1 MGNVDQ
7 LRGIGRGRHQSLQR
21 LCICQQAP
29 VEEVEAAMHARPL
42 KVDGQE
48 NLKASQTSFSKEK
61 ALESLPTWLS

>member
-21 LCICQQAP
+21 HCICQQAP

-61 ALESLPTWLS
+61 ALESLPTLLS